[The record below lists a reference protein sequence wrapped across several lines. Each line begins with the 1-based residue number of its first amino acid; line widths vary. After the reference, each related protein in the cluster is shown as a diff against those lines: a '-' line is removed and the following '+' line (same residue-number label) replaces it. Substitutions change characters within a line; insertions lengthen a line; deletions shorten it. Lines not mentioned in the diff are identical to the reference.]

1 MKNQIIMKMEKL
13 MLINLIDEVK
23 TDLSLKHQINKNL
36 VSKFYSE
43 ELKKIVKDRFKELSV

>member
-13 MLINLIDEVK
+13 MIINLIDEVK
-23 TDLSLKHQINKNL
+23 TDLSLKYQINKNL

>member
-13 MLINLIDEVK
+13 MFINLIDEVK

-36 VSKFYSE
+36 VSKLYSE
-43 ELKKIVKDRFKELSV
+43 ELKKIVKGRFKELSV

>member
-1 MKNQIIMKMEKL
+1 MEKL

>member
-23 TDLSLKHQINKNL
+23 TDLSLKYQINKNL

-43 ELKKIVKDRFKELSV
+43 ELKKIVKVRFKELSV